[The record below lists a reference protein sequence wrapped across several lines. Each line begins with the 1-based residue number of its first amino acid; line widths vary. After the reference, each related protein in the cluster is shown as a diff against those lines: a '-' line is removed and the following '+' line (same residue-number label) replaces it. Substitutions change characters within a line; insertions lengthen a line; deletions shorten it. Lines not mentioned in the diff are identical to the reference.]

1 MEFFFLFFFFSAHP
15 HGAGFTNPIA
25 GLGILPV
32 WNNVKICTGG
42 GMGERGVV
50 VVVVGYIVIC
60 IGSIPVTVCIVYDMP
75 PYSLTKWGER

>member
-1 MEFFFLFFFFSAHP
+1 
-15 HGAGFTNPIA
+15 
-25 GLGILPV
+25 
-32 WNNVKICTGG
+32 
-42 GMGERGVV
+42 MGERGVV

>member
-32 WNNVKICTGG
+32 WNNVRICTGG
-42 GMGERGVV
+42 GDGRAGCGSGGGGVW
-50 VVVVGYIVIC
+50 
-60 IGSIPVTVCIVYDMP
+60 
-75 PYSLTKWGER
+75 WGI